1 MNLYQ
6 LTGTELDRAHEAADY
21 LLALQDKAEILEP
34 MLAAKLDTLRMDL
47 KTEREDR
54 LNLAKS

>member
-21 LLALQDKAEILEP
+21 LLSLQDKAEILET

-47 KTEREDR
+47 TAEREER
-54 LNLAKS
+54 TQISRQ